1 LSKNLLNQAAAAK
14 LIKIASF
21 KETIMT
27 ITTGLRGQ
35 RILVTGAS
43 QGIGFGVAKAFLE
56 EGARVVINSSNE
68 ERVGK
73 ASEELSSLGEV
84 HGIAAD
90 LSDKAGIDRL
100 VSEAEKALGGIDT
113 LCYSTGSPAQGLF
126 MEKGFNE
133 WEGAAMLLTV
143 SPAYLARKVAEVM
156 IENKTKGK
164 MVFSA
169 STAIK
174 EPIPTIALS
183 NVCRVAIYGLVRMLA
198 RELGPKGIRVN
209 GIMPGR
215 IKTSRNEDIIREIAK
230 SKGISVEQAT
240 RERAAEVPL
249 GYIGS
254 TEEIAKSFIFFGS
267 ELSSYVSGAMLPVD
281 GGLLR
286 SIG

>member
-1 LSKNLLNQAAAAK
+1 MPLN
-14 LIKIASF
+14 
-21 KETIMT
+21 
-27 ITTGLRGQ
+27 TGLRNQ

-56 EGARVVINSSNE
+56 EGARVVINSSNA
-68 ERVGK
+68 ERLAV
-73 ASEELSSLGEV
+73 ARELLSSLGEV
-84 HGIAAD
+84 HSVVAD
-90 LSDKAGIDRL
+90 LSEKVGIESV
-100 VSEAEKALGGIDT
+100 VSRAMEKLGGIDT
-113 LCYSTGSPAQGLF
+113 LAYSTGSPAQGVF
-126 MEKGFNE
+126 MDKGYEE
-133 WEGAAMLLTV
+133 WEFAARLLTI
-143 SPAYLARKVAEVM
+143 SPAYLARRVAEVM
-156 IENKTKGK
+156 IAEKTHGR
-164 MVFSA
+164 MVFSS

-215 IKTSRNEDIIREIAK
+215 IRTARNDDIIREMAR
-230 SKGISVEQAT
+230 SKGISEAQARKE
-240 RERAAEVPL
+240 REAEVPL

-286 SIG
+286 SVG